1 MIDEKYIKI
10 ITDNQKFDEVF
21 RENCIE
27 SRKDAGNFTKFI
39 DGEKCIKK
47 RELFKQFSKEFNFPS
62 YFSYNWSSF
71 DECFNDL
78 EWLGPKKKITLF
90 IKNFDQ
96 LLITDQKSY
105 EIFIDLLLSGVK
117 EWRTHRDEN
126 QFLVEPKI
134 IFTVIIQSNRAQL
147 WTKDFVE
154 LI

>member
-10 ITDNQKFDEVF
+10 ITDNQKFDEIYGKS
-21 RENCIE
+21 CIE
-27 SRKDAGNFTKFI
+27 SLKDEGNFTKFI
-39 DGEKCIKK
+39 DGETCTTQRK
-47 RELFKQFSKEFNFPS
+47 LFKQFSKEFNFPS
-62 YFSYNWSSF
+62 YFSYNWDSF
-71 DECFNDL
+71 NECFCDL
-78 EWLGPKKKITLF
+78 EWLGPKKRITLF

-96 LLITDQKSY
+96 LLITDQESY

-147 WTKDFVE
+147 WTKDFIE